1 MGDIETSATAAIKI
15 RLADTDLLSQ
25 YINERDKEPIWD
37 GFIYAYK
44 NKYKKN
50 DDLIDEFLSNIPEN
64 NDKQCLNCG
73 TNGNIGKGIPKEIDT
88 VIESVNTTSNDKR
101 NSVKRQRKVKSGK
114 DKGV

>member
-50 DDLIDEFLSNIPEN
+50 DD
-64 NDKQCLNCG
+64 
-73 TNGNIGKGIPKEIDT
+73 
-88 VIESVNTTSNDKR
+88 
-101 NSVKRQRKVKSGK
+101 
-114 DKGV
+114 

>member
-15 RLADTDLLSQ
+15 KLADTDLLSQ

-50 DDLIDEFLSNIPEN
+50 DDLIGRAPV
-64 NDKQCLNCG
+64 QV
-73 TNGNIGKGIPKEIDT
+73 KG
-88 VIESVNTTSNDKR
+88 
-101 NSVKRQRKVKSGK
+101 
-114 DKGV
+114 

>member
-1 MGDIETSATAAIKI
+1 MEIFGKHLFGSCAQEFIDLPVMEQVQWIKK
-15 RLADTDLLSQ
+15 RTKQA
-25 YINERDKEPIWD
+25 
-37 GFIYAYK
+37 
-44 NKYKKN
+44 N
-50 DDLIDEFLSNIPEN
+50 DDLIDDFLSNLKGQE
-64 NDKQCLNCG
+64 DKQCINCG

>member
-44 NKYKKN
+44 
-50 DDLIDEFLSNIPEN
+50 I
-64 NDKQCLNCG
+64 
-73 TNGNIGKGIPKEIDT
+73 
-88 VIESVNTTSNDKR
+88 NT
-101 NSVKRQRKVKSGK
+101 RK
-114 DKGV
+114 